1 MQKSI
6 FGILAAALAA
16 GPLMADTVIWYPSGV
31 HTLSIGGTSNNPCY
45 IHGNYDELR
54 VSEGVLPTSAF
65 LRALPN
71 CTMVIVR

>member
-1 MQKSI
+1 M
-6 FGILAAALAA
+6 
-16 GPLMADTVIWYPSGV
+16 
-31 HTLSIGGTSNNPCY
+31 H

-71 CTMVIVR
+71 GTMFIVR